1 MRNSS
6 KANKDKEG
14 RLLTDKSDIIERWRE
29 YIETLY
35 DGKENQGKIVLSWS
49 GKRK

>member
-1 MRNSS
+1 MMRNSN
-6 KANKDKEG
+6 KAIKDMNG

-35 DGKENQGKIVLSWS
+35 DAKENLGKIVLF
-49 GKRK
+49 